1 MNAMKWLGV
10 AAVVVLLNT
19 TARAEDEPD
28 YAKLLIGKWEVTKA
42 DEGTAPVGT
51 VIEFTKDAKVKVT
64 IKKGEDLEMQ
74 EGAYKVEKDTVTVT
88 MKKDGEEQ
96 SKKVTISKISEKE
109 MTCKHDDGK
118 VVELK
123 KK

>member
-1 MNAMKWLGV
+1 MNAFKWLGM
-10 AAVVVLLNT
+10 AAMVVVLN
-19 TARAEDEPD
+19 ASAPAVEDTD

-42 DEGTAPVGT
+42 DEGTVPEGSI
-51 VIEFTKDAKVKVT
+51 IEFTRDGKVKAT
-64 IKKGEDLEMQ
+64 IKKGDDQEVQ
-74 EGAYKVEKDTVTVT
+74 EGAYKVEKDTVSVT

-96 SKKVTISKISEKE
+96 TKKVTISKINEKE

-118 VVELK
+118 IVELK

>member
-1 MNAMKWLGV
+1 MNTLKWLGV
-10 AAVVVLLNT
+10 AAMVVLMNT
-19 TARAEDEPD
+19 SARAQDETD

-42 DEGTAPVGT
+42 DEGTVPVGSL
-51 VIEFTKDAKVKVT
+51 IEFTRDGKVKAT

-74 EGAYKVEKDTVTVT
+74 EGAYKVEKDTLTVT

-96 SKKVTISKISEKE
+96 SKKITISKISEKE
-109 MTCKHDDGK
+109 MTCKHEDGK
-118 VVELK
+118 VLELK

>member
-1 MNAMKWLGV
+1 MKALKWMGV
-10 AAVVVLLNT
+10 AAMVVVLNGC
-19 TARAEDEPD
+19 ARAADEAD
-28 YAKLLIGKWEVTKA
+28 VAKFLIGKWEVTKA
-42 DEGTAPVGT
+42 DEGTVPEGSI
-51 VIEFTKDAKVKVT
+51 IEFTRDGKVKAS
-64 IKKGEDLEMQ
+64 IKKGESLEVT
-74 EGAYKVEKDTVTVT
+74 EGTYKVEKDTVTVT

-96 SKKVTISKISEKE
+96 SKKVTISKINEKE